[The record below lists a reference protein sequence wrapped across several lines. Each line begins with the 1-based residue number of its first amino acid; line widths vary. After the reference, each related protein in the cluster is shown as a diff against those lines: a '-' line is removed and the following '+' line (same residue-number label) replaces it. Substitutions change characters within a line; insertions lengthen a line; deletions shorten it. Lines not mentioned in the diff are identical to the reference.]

1 MFRALSD
8 PNRGGS
14 FISRLFIV
22 LFLKMSSNSIDKK
35 TLEYL
40 ANLSRIKLEK
50 KEEERFLKDLWE
62 ILNYFELLKEVDTE
76 NIEPL
81 SGGTITENVFREFEK
96 EEKEEKEK
104 LKEQF
109 FEKKDNYLKIP
120 PVFE

>member
-1 MFRALSD
+1 
-8 PNRGGS
+8 
-14 FISRLFIV
+14 
-22 LFLKMSSNSIDKK
+22 MSSSINKK

-40 ANLSRIKLEK
+40 ANLSRIRLEK
-50 KEEERFLKDLWE
+50 KEEGKLLEDLQE
-62 ILNYFELLKEVDTE
+62 ILNYFELLKEVGTE
-76 NIEPL
+76 DIEPL
-81 SGGTITENVFREFEK
+81 SGGTTTENVFREFEK

>member
-22 LFLKMSSNSIDKK
+22 LFFKMPSNSIDKK

-62 ILNYFELLKEVDTE
+62 ILNYFELLKEVGTE

-96 EEKEEKEK
+96 EEKGEKEK